1 MGSVSVYRL
10 TVRWL
15 RSVPQRGTI
24 RAWGNGV
31 IICCYAAYVTTGRSH
46 DHASLS
52 IHRVRSG
59 PQRIGWAALALFLAA
74 FAIFESL
81 KYGLPTTAAALVF
94 FALPDVA
101 RLAGVRQP
109 GLLYQ
114 AVHRVWI
121 PLVVLIAYTFGP
133 IVWPPLFTAALGWL
147 TRITVN
153 RVFRPMQRD
162 TEDPRPFR

>member
-1 MGSVSVYRL
+1 MI
-10 TVRWL
+10 
-15 RSVPQRGTI
+15 RS
-24 RAWGNGV
+24 
-31 IICCYAAYVTTGRSH
+31 YAAHVTTGRAH
-46 DHASLS
+46 DHASRP
-52 IHRVRSG
+52 IPRVRTG
-59 PQRIGWAALALFLAA
+59 LQRIGWAALALFLAA

-81 KYGLPTTAAALVF
+81 KYGLPTTAATLAF

-101 RLAGVRQP
+101 RLASVRPP

-147 TRITVN
+147 TRIAVN
-153 RVFRPMQRD
+153 RVFRRTLRA
-162 TEDPRPFR
+162 TEDPRSLP